1 MKEALEYIAELKDQ
15 IELLGDS
22 KGVMRCAIIVKIYQL
37 VEAISE
43 EIMAADEKNAQQ
55 KLIFEARIKDLEEEI
70 HRLKQ
75 G

>member
-1 MKEALEYIAELKDQ
+1 MKEASEHIAELKDQ
-15 IELLGDS
+15 LELLSDS

-37 VEAISE
+37 TDAISE
-43 EIMAADEKNAQQ
+43 EIMSADEKSTQQ

-75 G
+75 E